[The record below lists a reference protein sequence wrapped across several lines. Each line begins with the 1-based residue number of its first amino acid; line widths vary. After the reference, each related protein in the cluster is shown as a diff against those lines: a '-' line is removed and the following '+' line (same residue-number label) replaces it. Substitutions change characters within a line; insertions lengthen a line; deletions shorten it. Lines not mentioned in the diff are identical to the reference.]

1 MGSAT
6 GGSIAIAN
14 DAPPSK
20 GVPICFCVVQGRALN
35 AWIYFDPENPHLI
48 LSANIGRATNSSSA
62 AATGAFPG
70 STSGEASFSFVNHP
84 FKYTPGDTHPAG
96 RERWFNRFVIL
107 RQLKDDMIFA
117 LSNPAPG
124 VTDAA
129 LPAEPPSAFP
139 NTPDPA
145 RLAEA
150 LDADDFAALADTGA
164 AVALIMTKVQK

>member
-48 LSANIGRATNSSSA
+48 LSANIGRATNSSFSAVTA
-62 AATGAFPG
+62 AAPG
-70 STSGEASFSFVNHP
+70 TTPGEASFSFVNHP

-107 RQLKDDMIFA
+107 RQLKDDMIYA

-129 LPAEPPSAFP
+129 LPAEPPPAFP

-150 LDADDFAALADTGA
+150 LDADDFDALADTGP